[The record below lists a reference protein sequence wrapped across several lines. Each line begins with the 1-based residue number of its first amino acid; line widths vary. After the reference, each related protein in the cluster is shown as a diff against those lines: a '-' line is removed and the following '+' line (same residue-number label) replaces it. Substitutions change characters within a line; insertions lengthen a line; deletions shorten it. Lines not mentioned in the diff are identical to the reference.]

1 MSTDPTA
8 ITNKNTDTDTDALL
22 DQAKRLHLAETLLD
36 VSRTTAA
43 LDSLDEILASLVAM
57 TAVALRGQ
65 RATLFLNDATT
76 NELYS
81 RSMTDHGPRE
91 IRMLNDKG
99 IAGKV
104 FQTGRGKVVNDAY
117 DDPDFN
123 AEVDETTGYD
133 TRQILCAPIRT
144 GRGELIGVA
153 QVLNRLD
160 GRFDD
165 DDLQLLEAMTTQ
177 AALALTNK
185 QRDERSRVQTAKEM
199 EFVDLVADITSE
211 IDLDA
216 LLLRVMTEAT
226 VMLDAERSTLFLHDT
241 RASELVARVA
251 EGNDGVVEIR
261 FPDSV
266 GIAGTV
272 FTSGETIN
280 IPHAYADLRFNPA
293 FDNQTGFFT
302 RSILCVP
309 LVNKA
314 GETIGATQALNK
326 RGGPFTAEDE
336 QRLRA
341 FTAQVAIALENA
353 KLFDDVQRVKNY
365 NDAVLES
372 MTNGVVT
379 LDIQGEIVTCNAAG
393 AEILG
398 CAEDQIVGR
407 SVHDLFDKDP
417 GIIAL
422 VEDVMATNESV
433 SLMDVDIH
441 TGDDT
446 GGDED
451 GQTVSVNV
459 TGVALRIETK
469 DEGTILLLEN
479 ISSEKRVR
487 STMARYMDPAL
498 ADRLV
503 RGGEDIL
510 GGTSA
515 VATLLFTD
523 IRGFTTLT
531 EQLGPQATVSM
542 LNDYFTLMVD
552 CIQHEGGMLDKFIG
566 DAIMAAFGLPQ
577 PEPDDADRAVRTA
590 IAMIRSLNDWNTVRV
605 SDGKPPIGMG
615 VGINTDAVV
624 AGNIGSPKR
633 MDFTMIGD
641 GVNLAARLE
650 SACKQYNAKILISDF
665 THRQLNGVYRTREV
679 DRVVVKGKTEPVAVH
694 EVLDYHTDETFP
706 NLMDVVNDF
715 RDGISSYRRGA
726 WDAAIGCFQRCLRAH
741 PADALSATYVER
753 CEQLRADPPEQWDG
767 VWVMTS
773 K

>member
-1 MSTDPTA
+1 MSTDPTSM
-8 ITNKNTDTDTDALL
+8 TRMSTGTDALL
-22 DQAKRLHLAETLLD
+22 DQAKRLHLAETLVE

-43 LDSLDEILASLVAM
+43 LDSLDEVLASLVAM
-57 TAVALRGQ
+57 TAAALRAE

-104 FQTGRGKVVNDAY
+104 FQTGRGIVVQDAY
-117 DDPDFN
+117 AHPDFN
-123 AEVDETTGYD
+123 PEVDETTGYD
-133 TRQILCAPIRT
+133 TRQIVCAPIRT

-153 QVLNRLD
+153 QVLNRID
-160 GRFDD
+160 GHFDD

-177 AALALTNK
+177 AALALTSG
-185 QRDERSRVQTAKEM
+185 QRDERSRVQAAKEM

-226 VMLDAERSTLFLHDT
+226 AMLDAERSTLFLHDS

-251 EGNDGVVEIR
+251 EGNDGVNEIR

-280 IPHAYADLRFNPA
+280 IPHAYADLRFNPS
-293 FDNQTGFFT
+293 FDAQTGFFT

-309 LVNKA
+309 LVNKD

-379 LDIQGEIVTCNAAG
+379 LDNEGQVVTCNAAG

-398 CAEDQIVGR
+398 YEEQEIVGR
-407 SVHDLFDKDP
+407 SVHDLFSKNP
-417 GIIAL
+417 GILAL
-422 VEDVMATNESV
+422 VEDVMATSESR

-441 TGDDT
+441 SGI
-446 GGDED
+446 DERAEA
-451 GQTVSVNV
+451 VSVNV
-459 TGVALRIETK
+459 TGVPLRIETS

-479 ISSEKRVR
+479 ISNEKRIR

-503 RGGEDIL
+503 RSGEDIL

-515 VATLLFTD
+515 VVSLLFSD
-523 IRGFTTLT
+523 IRGFTSLT

-542 LNDYFTLMVD
+542 LNEYFTLMVD
-552 CIQHEGGMLDKFIG
+552 CIQSEGGMLDKFIG
-566 DAIMAAFGLPQ
+566 DAIMAAFGLPT
-577 PEPDDADRAVRTA
+577 PESDDPDRAVRTA
-590 IAMIRSLNDWNTVRV
+590 IAMIRSLHQWNSVR
-605 SDGKPPIGMG
+605 SADGKPPIDMG
-615 VGINTDAVV
+615 IGVNTGAVV

-650 SACKQYNAKILISDF
+650 SACKQYDARILISDF
-665 THRQLNGVYRTREV
+665 THQQLNGVYRTREI
-679 DRVVVKGKTEPVAVH
+679 DRVIVKGKTEPVAIH
-694 EVLDYHTDETFP
+694 EVLDYHTNETFP

-715 RDGISSYRRGA
+715 RDGIASYRRGA
-726 WDAAIGCFQRCLRAH
+726 WDAAIGSFQRCLQAH
-741 PADALSATYVER
+741 PGDSLSAIYIDR
-753 CEQLRADPPEQWDG
+753 CEQLRTHPPETWDG
-767 VWVMTS
+767 IWVMTS

>member
-1 MSTDPTA
+1 MTGDPTA
-8 ITNKNTDTDTDALL
+8 ISTASTNADTLL
-22 DQAKRLHLAETLLD
+22 DQAKRLHLAETLVD
-36 VSRTTAA
+36 VSRTVAA
-43 LDSLDEILASLVAM
+43 LDSLDEILASLVTL
-57 TAVALRGQ
+57 TATALRAE
-65 RATLFLNDATT
+65 RATLFLNDPAT

-81 RSMTDHGPRE
+81 RSMTDQGPRE

-104 FQTGRGKVVNDAY
+104 FQTGMGLVVNDAY
-117 DDPDFN
+117 AHPDFN
-123 AEVDETTGYD
+123 PEVDETTGYG
-133 TRQILCAPIRT
+133 TRQVLCAPIRT
-144 GRGELIGVA
+144 ARGELIGVA

-160 GRFDD
+160 GGFDD
-165 DDLQLLEAMTTQ
+165 DGLQLLEAMTTQ
-177 AALALTNK
+177 AALALTSS
-185 QRDERSRVQTAKEM
+185 QRDERSLAQATKEM
-199 EFVDLVADITSE
+199 EFVDLVADITAE

-216 LLLRVMTEAT
+216 LLLRVMAEAT
-226 VMLDAERSTLFLHDT
+226 AMLDAERSTLFLHDS

-251 EGNDGVVEIR
+251 EGNDGVDEIR

-280 IPHAYADLRFNPA
+280 IAHAYADLRFNPS
-293 FDNQTGFFT
+293 FDVQTGFFT

-314 GETIGATQALNK
+314 GQTIGATQALNK

-372 MTNGVVT
+372 MTNGVIT
-379 LDIQGEIVTCNAAG
+379 LDNEGEIVTCNAAG

-398 CAEDQIVGR
+398 YAEDHVIGR
-407 SVHDLFDKDP
+407 SAHDLFDKNP
-417 GIIAL
+417 GILAL
-422 VEDVMATNESV
+422 VEDVMATNESGA
-433 SLMDVDIH
+433 LMDVDLR
-441 TGDDT
+441 TGAGTDQV
-446 GGDED
+446 GD
-451 GQTVSVNV
+451 TVSVNV
-459 TGVALRIETK
+459 TGVPLRIETN

-503 RGGEDIL
+503 RGDEDIL

-515 VATLLFTD
+515 VVTLLFSD

-542 LNDYFTLMVD
+542 LNEYFTLMVD

-577 PEPDDADRAVRTA
+577 PAADDEDRAVRTA
-590 IAMIRSLNDWNTVRV
+590 IAMIRSLNDWNSARV
-605 SDGKPPIGMG
+605 ADGKPPIGMG
-615 VGINTDAVV
+615 IGLNTDSVV

-650 SACKQYNAKILISDF
+650 SACKQYDAQILISDL
-665 THRQLNGVYRTREV
+665 THRQLKGVYRTREV
-679 DRVVVKGKTEPVAVH
+679 DRVIVKGKTEPVAIH
-694 EVLDYHTDETFP
+694 EVLDYHTDATFP

-715 RDGISSYRRGA
+715 RDGIDSYRRGD
-726 WDAAIGCFQRCLRAH
+726 WDAAIGSFQRCLRAH
-741 PADALSATYVER
+741 PADALSATYVDR
-753 CEQLRADPPEQWDG
+753 CEQLRASPPENWDG
-767 VWVMTS
+767 IWVMTS

>member
-1 MSTDPTA
+1 MTVEPTTIRATSTDA
-8 ITNKNTDTDTDALL
+8 DALL
-22 DQAKRLHLAETLLD
+22 DQAKRLHLAETLVD
-36 VSRTTAA
+36 VSRTVAA
-43 LDSLDEILASLVAM
+43 LDTLDEVLASLVAM
-57 TAVALRGQ
+57 TAAALRGE
-65 RATLFLNDATT
+65 RATLFLNDENT

-81 RSMTDHGPRE
+81 RSMTDQGPRE
-91 IRMLNDKG
+91 IRMLNDRG

-104 FQTGRGKVVNDAY
+104 FQTGQGMVVNDAY
-117 DDPDFN
+117 IHPDFN
-123 AEVDETTGYD
+123 PEVDETTGFG
-133 TRQILCAPIRT
+133 TRQIVCAPIRS
-144 GRGELIGVA
+144 GRGDLIGVA
-153 QVLNRLD
+153 QVLNRRD
-160 GRFDD
+160 GEFDD
-165 DDLQLLEAMTTQ
+165 NDLQLLEAMTTQ
-177 AALALTNK
+177 AALALTSG
-185 QRDERSRVQTAKEM
+185 QREERSRAQAVKEM
-199 EFVDLVADITSE
+199 EFVDLVADITAE

-216 LLLRVMTEAT
+216 LLLRVMAEAT
-226 VMLDAERSTLFLHDT
+226 AMLDAERSTLFLHDT

-280 IPHAYADLRFNPA
+280 IPHAYADLRFNPS
-293 FDNQTGFFT
+293 FDTQTGFFT

-314 GETIGATQALNK
+314 GFTIGATQALNK
-326 RGGPFTAEDE
+326 RGGPFSAEDE

-372 MTNGVVT
+372 MTNGVIT
-379 LDIQGEIVTCNAAG
+379 LDHEGSIVTCNAAG
-393 AEILG
+393 ASILG
-398 CAEDQIVGR
+398 SQEEWIVGR
-407 SVHDLFDKDP
+407 SVHELFERNP
-417 GIIAL
+417 RILAL
-422 VEDVMATNESV
+422 VEDVMATDESG
-433 SLMDVDIH
+433 SLMDVDLQLGV
-441 TGDDT
+441 GD
-446 GGDED
+446 GGD
-451 GQTVSVNV
+451 TVSVNV
-459 TGVALRIETK
+459 TGVPLRLEA
-469 DEGTILLLEN
+469 DDDGTILLLEN
-479 ISSEKRVR
+479 ISNEKRVR

-503 RGGEDIL
+503 RGDEDIL

-542 LNDYFTLMVD
+542 LNEYFTLMVD

-590 IAMIRSLNDWNTVRV
+590 IAMIRSLNGWNVNRAA
-605 SDGKPPIGMG
+605 DGKPPIGMG
-615 VGINTDAVV
+615 VGINTDTVV
-624 AGNIGSPKR
+624 VGNIGSPKR

-650 SACKQYNAKILISDF
+650 SACKEYSARILISDF
-665 THRQLNGVYRTREV
+665 THQELKGVYRTREV
-679 DRVVVKGKTEPVAVH
+679 DRVVVKGKTEPVGVH

-706 NLMDVVNDF
+706 HLMDVVNDF
-715 RDGISSYRRGA
+715 RDGISSYRSGA
-726 WDAAIGCFQRCLRAH
+726 WDAAIGSFQRCLRAH
-741 PADALSATYVER
+741 PGDALSALYVAR
-753 CEQLRADPPEQWDG
+753 CEQLRSDAPKSWDG
-767 VWVMTS
+767 IWVMTS

>member
-1 MSTDPTA
+1 MSSDPTS
-8 ITNKNTDTDTDALL
+8 ITKISTGADALL
-22 DQAKRLHLAETLLD
+22 DQAKRLHLAETLVE

-43 LDSLDEILASLVAM
+43 LDSLDDILASLVAM
-57 TAVALRGQ
+57 TAAALRAE

-81 RSMTDHGPRE
+81 RSMTEHGPRE

-99 IAGKV
+99 IAGRV
-104 FQTGRGKVVNDAY
+104 FQAGQGVVVRDAY
-117 DDPDFN
+117 SHPDFN
-123 AEVDETTGYD
+123 SEVDETTGYD
-133 TRQILCAPIRT
+133 TRQIVCAPIRT

-153 QVLNRLD
+153 QVLNRVD
-160 GRFDD
+160 GDFDD

-177 AALALTNK
+177 AALALTSG

-226 VMLDAERSTLFLHDT
+226 AMLDAERSTLFLHDS

-251 EGNDGVVEIR
+251 EGNDGVNEIR

-272 FTSGETIN
+272 FTSGATIN
-280 IPHAYADLRFNPA
+280 IPHAYADLRFNPS
-293 FDNQTGFFT
+293 FDAQTGFFT

-309 LVNKA
+309 LVNKE
-314 GETIGATQALNK
+314 GDTIGATQALNK

-379 LDIQGEIVTCNAAG
+379 LDNEGQVVTCNAAG
-393 AEILG
+393 AAILG
-398 CAEDQIVGR
+398 NTEDRIVGR
-407 SVHDLFDKDP
+407 SVHDLFAENP
-417 GIIAL
+417 GILEL
-422 VEDVMATNESV
+422 VDGVMTTNESG

-441 TGDDT
+441 LQ
-446 GGDED
+446 GGGGAE
-451 GQTVSVNV
+451 TVSVNV
-459 TGVALRIETK
+459 TGVPLRIETR

-503 RGGEDIL
+503 RSGEDIL

-515 VATLLFTD
+515 VVSLLFSD
-523 IRGFTTLT
+523 IRGFTSLT

-542 LNDYFTLMVD
+542 LNEYFTLMVD
-552 CIQHEGGMLDKFIG
+552 CIQSEGGMLDKFIG
-566 DAIMAAFGLPQ
+566 DAIMAAFGLPT
-577 PEPDDADRAVRTA
+577 PESDDPDRAVRTA
-590 IAMIRSLNDWNTVRV
+590 IAMIRSLQEWNSVRAA
-605 SDGKPPIGMG
+605 DGKPAIDMGIG
-615 VGINTDAVV
+615 VNTGAVV

-650 SACKQYNAKILISDF
+650 SACKQYDARILISDF
-665 THRQLNGVYRTREV
+665 THQQLKGVYRTREV
-679 DRVVVKGKTEPVAVH
+679 DRVVVKGKTEPVAIH
-694 EVLDYHTDETFP
+694 EVLDYHTNETFP

-715 RDGISSYRRGA
+715 RDGVDNYRRGA
-726 WDAAIGCFQRCLRAH
+726 WDAAIGSFQRCLHAH
-741 PADALSATYVER
+741 PGDSLSAIYIDR
-753 CEQLRADPPEQWDG
+753 CEQLRTHPPETWDG
-767 VWVMTS
+767 IWVMTS

>member
-1 MSTDPTA
+1 MTTDSTAMTKA
-8 ITNKNTDTDTDALL
+8 GADALL
-22 DQAKRLHLAETLLD
+22 DHAKRLHLAETLVE
-36 VSRTTAA
+36 VSRTVAA
-43 LDSLDEILASLVAM
+43 LDTLDEILASLVAM
-57 TAVALRGQ
+57 TAGALRAE
-65 RATLFLNDATT
+65 RATLFLNDAATS
-76 NELYS
+76 ELYS
-81 RSMTDHGPRE
+81 RSMTEHGPRE

-104 FQTGRGKVVNDAY
+104 FQTGRGLVVNDAY
-117 DDPDFN
+117 AHPDFN
-123 AEVDETTGYD
+123 PEVDETTGYV

-160 GRFDD
+160 HGFDEA
-165 DDLQLLEAMTTQ
+165 DLQLLEAMTSQ
-177 AALALTNK
+177 AALALTSS
-185 QRDERSRVQTAKEM
+185 QRDERQRVQSAKEM

-211 IDLDA
+211 IDLDS
-216 LLLRVMTEAT
+216 LLLRVMAEARA
-226 VMLDAERSTLFLHDT
+226 MLDAERSTLFLHDGRT
-241 RASELVARVA
+241 SELVARVA
-251 EGNDGVVEIR
+251 EGSDGIDEIR

-272 FTSGETIN
+272 FTSSETIN

-293 FDNQTGFFT
+293 FDAQTGFFT

-314 GETIGATQALNK
+314 GHTIGVTQALNK

-372 MTNGVVT
+372 MTNGVIT
-379 LDIQGEIVTCNAAG
+379 LDDEGQVVTCNAAG
-393 AEILG
+393 AEILRDT
-398 CAEDQIVGR
+398 EEQIVGR
-407 SVHDLFDKDP
+407 SVHDLFAKSP
-417 GIIAL
+417 GILAL
-422 VEDVMATNESV
+422 VQEVMATGRSGA
-433 SLMDVDIH
+433 LMDIDLHVR
-441 TGDDT
+441 TDD
-446 GGDED
+446 GAEA
-451 GQTVSVNV
+451 VSVNV
-459 TGVALRIETK
+459 TGVPLRIDTN

-487 STMARYMDPAL
+487 STMARYMDPSL

-515 VATLLFTD
+515 VVTLLFTD

-531 EQLGPQATVSM
+531 EQLGPQATVTM
-542 LNDYFTLMVD
+542 LNEYFTLMVD

-590 IAMIRSLNDWNTVRV
+590 IAMISSLNEWNAMRV
-605 SDGKPPIGMG
+605 ADGRPAIDMG
-615 VGINTDAVV
+615 VGLNTDAVV
-624 AGNIGSPKR
+624 VGNIGSPKR

-650 SACKQYNAKILISDF
+650 SACKEYHARILISDL
-665 THRQLNGVYRTREV
+665 THRQLKGVYRTREV

-694 EVLDYHTDETFP
+694 EVLDHHTDETFP

-715 RDGISSYRRGA
+715 RDGVSSYRRGA
-726 WDAAIGCFQRCLRAH
+726 WDTAIGSFQRCLQAH
-741 PADALSATYVER
+741 PGDVLSATYIDR
-753 CEQLRADPPEQWDG
+753 CEQLRAHPPEHWDG
-767 VWVMTS
+767 IRVMTS

>member
-1 MSTDPTA
+1 MSADPAAMTKA
-8 ITNKNTDTDTDALL
+8 DADAVL
-22 DQAKRLHLAETLLD
+22 DQAKRLHLAETLVE
-36 VSRTTAA
+36 VSRTVAA
-43 LDSLDEILASLVAM
+43 LDTLDEILASLVAM
-57 TAVALRGQ
+57 TAGALRAE
-65 RATLFLNDATT
+65 RATLFLNDSATG
-76 NELYS
+76 ELYS
-81 RSMTDHGPRE
+81 RSMTELGPRE
-91 IRMLNDKG
+91 IRMRNDRG

-104 FQTGRGKVVNDAY
+104 FQTAQGMVVNDAY
-117 DDPDFN
+117 AHPDFN
-123 AEVDETTGYD
+123 PEIDETTGYV
-133 TRQILCAPIRT
+133 TRQILCAPIRSA
-144 GRGELIGVA
+144 RGELIGVA
-153 QVLNRLD
+153 QVLNRPD
-160 GRFDD
+160 GGFDAG
-165 DDLQLLEAMTTQ
+165 DLQLLEAMTSQ
-177 AALALTNK
+177 AALALTSS
-185 QRDERSRVQTAKEM
+185 QRDERRRVQAAKEM

-216 LLLRVMTEAT
+216 LLLRVMAEAT
-226 VMLDAERSTLFLHDT
+226 AMLDAERSTLFLHDS
-241 RASELVARVA
+241 RSAELMARVA

-280 IPHAYADLRFNPA
+280 IPHAYADLRFNPS
-293 FDNQTGFFT
+293 FDAQTGFFT

-314 GETIGATQALNK
+314 GETIGVTQALNK

-372 MTNGVVT
+372 MTNGVIT
-379 LDIQGEIVTCNAAG
+379 LDTEGEVVTCNAAG
-393 AEILG
+393 AAILG
-398 CAEDQIVGR
+398 RTEEQIVGR
-407 SVHDLFDKDP
+407 SVHDLFAKSP
-417 GIIAL
+417 GILTL
-422 VEDVMATNESV
+422 VEDVMATGESG
-433 SLMDVDIH
+433 SLMDVDLEV
-441 TGDDT
+441 DSA
-446 GGDED
+446 D
-451 GQTVSVNV
+451 GPDAVSVNV
-459 TGVALRIETK
+459 TGVPLRIETN

-479 ISSEKRVR
+479 ISSEKRIR
-487 STMARYMDPAL
+487 STMARYMDPSL

-503 RGGEDIL
+503 RAGEDIL

-515 VATLLFTD
+515 VVTLLFTD
-523 IRGFTTLT
+523 IRGFTTLA

-542 LNDYFTLMVD
+542 LNEYFTLMVD

-590 IAMIRSLNDWNTVRV
+590 IAMIRSLEEWNGMRV
-605 SDGKPPIGMG
+605 ADGRPRIDMGIGLNTGG
-615 VGINTDAVV
+615 VVV
-624 AGNIGSPKR
+624 GNIGSPKR

-650 SACKQYNAKILISDF
+650 GACKEYHTRILISDF
-665 THRQLNGVYRTREV
+665 THQQLKGVYRTREV

-706 NLMDVVNDF
+706 HLMDVVNDF
-715 RDGISSYRRGA
+715 RDGVGSYRRGA
-726 WDAAIGCFQRCLRAH
+726 WDAAIDSFRRCLQAH
-741 PADALSATYVER
+741 PSDKLSATYIDR
-753 CEQLRADPPEQWDG
+753 CEQLRADPPDAWDG
-767 VWVMTS
+767 IWVMTS

>member
-1 MSTDPTA
+1 MTTDSTPLTRSGA
-8 ITNKNTDTDTDALL
+8 DAVL
-22 DQAKRLHLAETLLD
+22 DQAKRLHLAETLVE
-36 VSRTTAA
+36 VSRTVAA
-43 LDSLDEILASLVAM
+43 LDTLDEILASLVAM
-57 TAVALRGQ
+57 TAGALRAE

-81 RSMTDHGPRE
+81 RSMTEHGPRE
-91 IRMLNDKG
+91 IRMLNDRG
-99 IAGKV
+99 IAGSV
-104 FQTGRGKVVNDAY
+104 FQTGRGVVVNDAY
-117 DDPDFN
+117 AHPDFN
-123 AEVDETTGYD
+123 PEIDETTGYV

-153 QVLNRLD
+153 QVLNHLD
-160 GRFDD
+160 LGFDEA
-165 DDLQLLEAMTTQ
+165 DLQLLEAMTSQ
-177 AALALTNK
+177 AALALTSS
-185 QRDERSRVQTAKEM
+185 QRDERQRVQSAKEM

-211 IDLDA
+211 IDLDS
-216 LLLRVMTEAT
+216 LLLRVMAEAT
-226 VMLDAERSTLFLHDT
+226 AMLDAERSTLFLHDSRT
-241 RASELVARVA
+241 SELVARVA
-251 EGNDGVVEIR
+251 EGSAGVDEIR

-272 FTSGETIN
+272 FTTGDTIN

-293 FDNQTGFFT
+293 FDAQTGFFT

-314 GETIGATQALNK
+314 GDTIGVTQALNK

-372 MTNGVVT
+372 MTNGVIT
-379 LDIQGEIVTCNAAG
+379 LDDEGQVVTCNAAG
-393 AEILG
+393 AEILRDT
-398 CAEDQIVGR
+398 EERIVGR
-407 SVHDLFDKDP
+407 SVHDLFAKSP
-417 GIIAL
+417 GILAL
-422 VEDVMATNESV
+422 VQEVMATGQSG
-433 SLMDVDIH
+433 SLMDIDLSVR
-441 TGDDT
+441 TGDDA
-446 GGDED
+446 EA
-451 GQTVSVNV
+451 VSVNATV
-459 TGVALRIETK
+459 VPLHIDTN

-487 STMARYMDPAL
+487 STMARYMDPSL

-515 VATLLFTD
+515 VVTLLFTD

-542 LNDYFTLMVD
+542 LNEYFTLMVD

-590 IAMIRSLNDWNTVRV
+590 IAMIRSLNEWNTVRV
-605 SDGKPPIGMG
+605 ADGRPPIDMG
-615 VGINTDAVV
+615 VGLNTDAVV
-624 AGNIGSPKR
+624 VGNIGSPKR

-650 SACKQYNAKILISDF
+650 SACKEYHARILISDL
-665 THRQLNGVYRTREV
+665 THRQLKGVYRTREV

-706 NLMDVVNDF
+706 HLMDVVNDF
-715 RDGISSYRRGA
+715 RDGISNYRRGA
-726 WDAAIGCFQRCLRAH
+726 WDAAIGSFQRCLQAH
-741 PADALSATYVER
+741 PRDVLSATYVER
-753 CEQLRADPPEQWDG
+753 CEQLRAHPPEHWDG
-767 VWVMTS
+767 IWVMTS

>member
-8 ITNKNTDTDTDALL
+8 IPNMSTGTDALL

-65 RATLFLNDATT
+65 RATLFLDDPTT

-104 FQTGRGKVVNDAY
+104 FQTGRGMVVNDAY

-123 AEVDETTGYD
+123 PDVDETTGYD

-407 SVHDLFDKDP
+407 SVHELFDKDP

-422 VEDVMATNESV
+422 VEGAMATNEPV

-441 TGDDT
+441 TGDD
-446 GGDED
+446 EN

-459 TGVALRIETK
+459 TGVPLRIETK

-479 ISSEKRVR
+479 ISNEKRVR

-542 LNDYFTLMVD
+542 LNEYFTLMVD

-590 IAMIRSLNDWNTVRV
+590 IAMIRSLNGWNTVRV

-650 SACKQYNAKILISDF
+650 SACKQYNAQILISDF

-753 CEQLRADPPEQWDG
+753 CEQLRADPPENWDG

>member
-1 MSTDPTA
+1 MSTDPTS
-8 ITNKNTDTDTDALL
+8 ITRMSTGTDALL
-22 DQAKRLHLAETLLD
+22 DQAKRLHLAETLVE
-36 VSRTTAA
+36 VSRATAA
-43 LDSLDEILASLVAM
+43 LDSLDEVLASLVAM
-57 TAVALRGQ
+57 TAAALRAE

-81 RSMTDHGPRE
+81 RSMTEHGPRE

-104 FQTGRGKVVNDAY
+104 FQAGQGIVVRDAY
-117 DDPDFN
+117 AHPDFN

-133 TRQILCAPIRT
+133 TRQIVCAPIRT

-153 QVLNRLD
+153 QVLNRVD
-160 GRFDD
+160 GHFDD

-177 AALALTNK
+177 AALALTSG
-185 QRDERSRVQTAKEM
+185 QRDERSRVQAAKEM

-226 VMLDAERSTLFLHDT
+226 TMLDAERSTLFLHDT

-251 EGNDGVVEIR
+251 EGNHGVNEIR

-280 IPHAYADLRFNPA
+280 IPHAYADLRFNPS
-293 FDNQTGFFT
+293 FDAQTGFFT

-309 LVNKA
+309 LVNKE

-379 LDIQGEIVTCNAAG
+379 LDNEGQVVTCNAAG
-393 AEILG
+393 AAILG
-398 CAEDQIVGR
+398 HEEDQIVGR
-407 SVHDLFDKDP
+407 SVHDLFAENP
-417 GIIAL
+417 GILEL
-422 VEDVMATNESV
+422 VEGVMTTNESG

-441 TGDDT
+441 LRGD
-446 GGDED
+446 GGAE
-451 GQTVSVNV
+451 TVSVNV
-459 TGVALRIETK
+459 TGVPLRIDTR

-503 RGGEDIL
+503 RSGEDIL

-515 VATLLFTD
+515 VVSLLFSD
-523 IRGFTTLT
+523 IRGFTSLT

-542 LNDYFTLMVD
+542 LNEYFTLMVD
-552 CIQHEGGMLDKFIG
+552 CIQSEGGMLDKFIG
-566 DAIMAAFGLPQ
+566 DAIMAAFGLPT
-577 PEPDDADRAVRTA
+577 PESDDPDRAVRTA
-590 IAMIRSLNDWNTVRV
+590 IAMIRSLHEWNSVR
-605 SDGKPPIGMG
+605 SADGKPAIDMGIG
-615 VGINTDAVV
+615 VNTGAVV

-650 SACKQYNAKILISDF
+650 SACKQYDARILISDF
-665 THRQLNGVYRTREV
+665 THQQLNGVYRTREV
-679 DRVVVKGKTEPVAVH
+679 DRVVVKGKTEPVAIH
-694 EVLDYHTDETFP
+694 EVLDYHTNETFP

-715 RDGISSYRRGA
+715 RDGINSYRRGA
-726 WDAAIGCFQRCLRAH
+726 WDTAIGSFQRCLHAH
-741 PADALSATYVER
+741 PGDTLSAIYIDR
-753 CEQLRADPPEQWDG
+753 CEALRTNPPETWDG
-767 VWVMTS
+767 IWVMTS

>member
-1 MSTDPTA
+1 VSTESNVIRGASSDV
-8 ITNKNTDTDTDALL
+8 DALL
-22 DQAKRLHLAETLLD
+22 DQAKRLHLAETLVD
-36 VSRTTAA
+36 VSRTVAA
-43 LDSLDEILASLVAM
+43 LDTLDEVLASLVAM
-57 TAVALRGQ
+57 TATALRAE
-65 RATLFLNDATT
+65 RATLFLNDAET

-81 RSMTDHGPRE
+81 RSMSEQGPRE
-91 IRMLNDKG
+91 IRMLNDRG

-104 FQTGRGKVVNDAY
+104 FQTGQGMVVNDAY
-117 DDPDFN
+117 AHPDFN
-123 AEVDETTGYD
+123 PEVDETTGYG
-133 TRQILCAPIRT
+133 TRQIVCAPIRT

-153 QVLNRLD
+153 QVLNRVD
-160 GRFDD
+160 GEFGG
-165 DDLQLLEAMTTQ
+165 DDLDLLEAMTTQ
-177 AALALTNK
+177 AALALTSG
-185 QRDERSRVQTAKEM
+185 QRDERSRAQAAREM

-211 IDLDA
+211 IDLDS

-226 VMLDAERSTLFLHDT
+226 AMLDAERSTLFLHDPRT
-241 RASELVARVA
+241 SELVARVA
-251 EGNDGVVEIR
+251 EGNDSLDEIR

-272 FTSGETIN
+272 FTTSETIN

-293 FDNQTGFFT
+293 FDAQTGFFT

-314 GETIGATQALNK
+314 GDTIGATQALNK

-379 LDIQGEIVTCNAAG
+379 LDNLGDVVTCNTAG
-393 AEILG
+393 AQILG
-398 CAEDQIVGR
+398 RVEDQIVGR
-407 SVHDLFDKDP
+407 SARDLFESNP
-417 GIIAL
+417 GIVAL
-422 VEDVMATNESV
+422 IDDVMASNELV
-433 SLMDVDIH
+433 SLMDVDLR
-441 TGDDT
+441 TGADAS
-446 GGDED
+446 GE
-451 GQTVSVNV
+451 TVSVNV
-459 TGVALRIETK
+459 TGVPLRIETK

-503 RGGEDIL
+503 RADEDIL
-510 GGTSA
+510 GGASA
-515 VATLLFTD
+515 VVTLLFTD
-523 IRGFTTLT
+523 IRGFTTLA
-531 EQLGPQATVSM
+531 EQLGPQGTVSM
-542 LNDYFTLMVD
+542 LNEYFTLMVD

-577 PEPDDADRAVRTA
+577 ASPDDADRAVRTA
-590 IAMIRSLNDWNTVRV
+590 IAMIRSLNEWNTTRV
-605 SDGKPPIGMG
+605 ADGRPPIGMG
-615 VGINTDAVV
+615 IGLNTDSVV

-650 SACKQYNAKILISDF
+650 SACKQYHAQILISDL
-665 THRQLNGVYRTREV
+665 THRQLKGVYRTREV

-694 EVLDYHTDETFP
+694 EVLDYHTDDTFP

-715 RDGISSYRRGA
+715 RDGIASYRRGA
-726 WDAAIGCFQRCLRAH
+726 WDTAIGSFQRCLQAH
-741 PADALSATYVER
+741 PSDALSAIYVDR
-753 CEQLRADPPEQWDG
+753 CEQLRADPPPDWDG
-767 VWVMTS
+767 IWVMTS

>member
-1 MSTDPTA
+1 VNEHPTRLSQA
-8 ITNKNTDTDTDALL
+8 SANADALL
-22 DQAKRLHLAETLLD
+22 DQAKRLHLAETLVD
-36 VSRTTAA
+36 VSRAVAA
-43 LDSLDEILASLVAM
+43 LDTLDEILASLVTM
-57 TAVALRGQ
+57 TAAVLRAE
-65 RATLFLNDATT
+65 RATLFLNDSTT

-81 RSMTDHGPRE
+81 RSMTDQGPRE

-104 FQTGRGKVVNDAY
+104 FQTGQGLVVNDAY
-117 DDPDFN
+117 AHPDFN
-123 AEVDETTGYD
+123 PEVDETTGYG

-153 QVLNRLD
+153 QVLNRID
-160 GRFDD
+160 GQFAH

-177 AALALTNK
+177 AALALTSS
-185 QRDERSRVQTAKEM
+185 QRDERSRAQTAKEM

-216 LLLRVMTEAT
+216 LLLRVMAEAT
-226 VMLDAERSTLFLHDT
+226 AMLDAERSTLFLHDSS
-241 RASELVARVA
+241 ASELVARVA
-251 EGNDGVVEIR
+251 EGDGVDEIR
-261 FPDSV
+261 FPDTV

-293 FDNQTGFFT
+293 FDSQTGFFT

-314 GETIGATQALNK
+314 GTTVGATQALNK

-365 NDAVLES
+365 NNAVLES

-379 LDIQGEIVTCNAAG
+379 LDNDGQIVTCNAAG

-398 CAEDQIVGR
+398 HAEDRIIGR
-407 SVHDLFDKDP
+407 SIRDLFEKNP
-417 GIIAL
+417 GILAL
-422 VEDVMATNESV
+422 VEDVMTSNESA
-433 SLMDVDIH
+433 SLMDVDLH
-441 TGDDT
+441 TGSDDAAA
-446 GGDED
+446 
-451 GQTVSVNV
+451 TVSVNV
-459 TGVALRIETK
+459 TGVPLRIETN

-479 ISSEKRVR
+479 ISNEKRIR

-515 VATLLFTD
+515 VVTLLFSD

-542 LNDYFTLMVD
+542 LNEYFTLMVD

-566 DAIMAAFGLPQ
+566 DAIMAAFGLP
-577 PEPDDADRAVRTA
+577 EPADDDADRAVRTA
-590 IAMIRSLNDWNTVRV
+590 IAMIRSLNEWNSIRLA
-605 SDGKPPIGMG
+605 DGKPPVGMG
-615 VGINTDAVV
+615 IGLNTDAVV

-650 SACKQYNAKILISDF
+650 SACKQYDARILISDL
-665 THRQLNGVYRTREV
+665 THRELKGVYRTREV
-679 DRVVVKGKTEPVAVH
+679 DRVIVKGKTEPVAIH

-715 RDGISSYRRGA
+715 RDGVGNYRRGA
-726 WDAAIGCFQRCLRAH
+726 WDAAIASFQRCLRAH
-741 PADALSATYVER
+741 PADALSTTYVQR
-753 CEQLRADPPEQWDG
+753 CEQLRAEPPEHWDG
-767 VWVMTS
+767 IWVMTS

>member
-1 MSTDPTA
+1 MTTDPTP
-8 ITNKNTDTDTDALL
+8 ITNASTDTDALL
-22 DQAKRLHLAETLLD
+22 DQAKRLHLAETLVD
-36 VSRTTAA
+36 VSRTVAA
-43 LDSLDEILASLVAM
+43 LATLDEILASLVTM
-57 TAVALRGQ
+57 TAAALRAE
-65 RATLFLNDATT
+65 RATLFLNDTAT

-81 RSMTDHGPRE
+81 RSMTEHGPRE
-91 IRMLNDKG
+91 IRMLNDRG

-104 FQTGRGKVVNDAY
+104 FQSQRGMVVNDAY
-117 DDPDFN
+117 AHPDFN
-123 AEVDETTGYD
+123 PEVDETTGYD

-144 GRGELIGVA
+144 GRGDLIGVA

-177 AALALTNK
+177 AALALTSG
-185 QRDERSRVQTAKEM
+185 QRDERSRLQAAKEM

-211 IDLDA
+211 IDLDS
-216 LLLRVMTEAT
+216 LLLRVMAEAT
-226 VMLDAERSTLFLHDT
+226 AMLDAERSTLFLHDS
-241 RASELVARVA
+241 RESELVARVA
-251 EGNDGVVEIR
+251 EGNGIDEIR

-280 IPHAYADLRFNPA
+280 IPHAYADLRFNPS
-293 FDNQTGFFT
+293 FDTQTGFFT

-314 GETIGATQALNK
+314 GDTIGATQALNK

-372 MTNGVVT
+372 MTNGVIT
-379 LDIQGEIVTCNAAG
+379 LDNEGQIVTCNAAG

-398 CAEDQIVGR
+398 YTEDHVIGR
-407 SVHDLFDKDP
+407 SVHDLFDKNP
-417 GIIAL
+417 GILAL
-422 VEDVMATNESV
+422 VEDVMTTNESG
-433 SLMDVDIH
+433 SLMDVDLH
-441 TGDDT
+441 TGVGET
-446 GGDED
+446 GE
-451 GQTVSVNV
+451 TVSVNV
-459 TGVALRIETK
+459 TGVPLRIETN

-479 ISSEKRVR
+479 ISNEKRIR
-487 STMARYMDPAL
+487 STMARYMDPEL

-515 VATLLFTD
+515 VVTLLFSD

-542 LNDYFTLMVD
+542 LNEYFTLMVD

-577 PEPDDADRAVRTA
+577 PADDDPDRAVRTA
-590 IAMIRSLNDWNTVRV
+590 IAMIRSLNQWNSIRFAE
-605 SDGKPPIGMG
+605 GKPPIGMG
-615 VGINTDAVV
+615 VGLNTDAVV

-650 SACKQYNAKILISDF
+650 SACKQYDAQILISDM
-665 THRQLNGVYRTREV
+665 THRQLKGVYRTREV
-679 DRVVVKGKTEPVAVH
+679 DRVIVKGKTEPVAIH
-694 EVLDYHTDETFP
+694 EVLDFHTDDTFP

-715 RDGISSYRRGA
+715 RDGITSYRRGA
-726 WDAAIGCFQRCLRAH
+726 WDAAIGSFQRCLRAH
-741 PADALSATYVER
+741 PADTLSATYVDR
-753 CEQLRADPPEQWDG
+753 CEQLRANPPESWDG
-767 VWVMTS
+767 IWVMTS

>member
-8 ITNKNTDTDTDALL
+8 IPNMSTGTDALL

-57 TAVALRGQ
+57 TAVALRAE

-76 NELYS
+76 NELHS

-91 IRMLNDKG
+91 IRMLNDRG

-104 FQTGRGKVVNDAY
+104 FQTGRGLVVNEAY

-185 QRDERSRVQTAKEM
+185 QREERSRAQTAKEM

-211 IDLDA
+211 IDLDV

-293 FDNQTGFFT
+293 FDTQTGFFT

-379 LDIQGEIVTCNAAG
+379 LDNEGEIVTCNAAG

-398 CAEDQIVGR
+398 YTEDQIVGR
-407 SVHDLFDKDP
+407 SVHDLFDRDP
-417 GIIAL
+417 GIVAL
-422 VEDVMATNESV
+422 VEGVMATNESV

-441 TGDDT
+441 TST
-446 GGDED
+446 DED
-451 GQTVSVNV
+451 GESVSVNV
-459 TGVALRIETK
+459 TGVPLRIETK

-531 EQLGPQATVSM
+531 EQLGPQATVSL

-590 IAMIRSLNDWNTVRV
+590 IAMIRSLNGWNTVRM

-633 MDFTMIGD
+633 MDFTTIGD

-650 SACKQYNAKILISDF
+650 SACKQYNAQILISDF

-679 DRVVVKGKTEPVAVH
+679 DRVIVKGKTEPVAVH
-694 EVLDYHTDETFP
+694 EVLDYHTDDTFP

-715 RDGISSYRRGA
+715 RDGLSSYRRGA

-753 CEQLRADPPEQWDG
+753 CEKLRTDPPENWDG

>member
-1 MSTDPTA
+1 M
-8 ITNKNTDTDTDALL
+8 
-22 DQAKRLHLAETLLD
+22 
-36 VSRTTAA
+36 TAA
-43 LDSLDEILASLVAM
+43 
-57 TAVALRGQ
+57 ALRAE

-104 FQTGRGKVVNDAY
+104 FQAGRGIVVQDAY
-117 DDPDFN
+117 AHPDFN
-123 AEVDETTGYD
+123 PEVDETTGYD
-133 TRQILCAPIRT
+133 TRQIVCAPIRT

-153 QVLNRLD
+153 QVLNRID
-160 GRFDD
+160 GHFDD

-177 AALALTNK
+177 AALALTSG
-185 QRDERSRVQTAKEM
+185 QRDERSRVQAAKEM

-226 VMLDAERSTLFLHDT
+226 AMLDAERSTLFLHDS

-251 EGNDGVVEIR
+251 EGNDGVNEIR

-280 IPHAYADLRFNPA
+280 IPHAYADLRFNPS
-293 FDNQTGFFT
+293 FDAQTGFFT

-309 LVNKA
+309 LVNKD

-379 LDIQGEIVTCNAAG
+379 LDNEGQVVTCNAAG

-398 CAEDQIVGR
+398 YEEQEIVGR
-407 SVHDLFDKDP
+407 SVHDLFGKNP
-417 GIIAL
+417 GILAL
-422 VEDVMATNESV
+422 VEDVMATSESR

-441 TGDDT
+441 SGI
-446 GGDED
+446 DERAD
-451 GQTVSVNV
+451 AVSVNV
-459 TGVALRIETK
+459 TGVPLRIDTS

-479 ISSEKRVR
+479 ISNEKRIR

-503 RGGEDIL
+503 RSGEDIL

-515 VATLLFTD
+515 VVSLLFSD
-523 IRGFTTLT
+523 IRGFTSLT

-542 LNDYFTLMVD
+542 LNEYFTLMVD
-552 CIQHEGGMLDKFIG
+552 CIQSEGGMLDKFIG
-566 DAIMAAFGLPQ
+566 DAIMAAFGLPT
-577 PEPDDADRAVRTA
+577 PESDDPDRAVRTA
-590 IAMIRSLNDWNTVRV
+590 IAMIRSLHEWNSVRAA
-605 SDGKPPIGMG
+605 DGKPPIDMG
-615 VGINTDAVV
+615 IGVNTGAVV

-650 SACKQYNAKILISDF
+650 SACKQYDARILISDF
-665 THRQLNGVYRTREV
+665 THQQLNGVYRTREI
-679 DRVVVKGKTEPVAVH
+679 DRVIVKGKTEPVAIH
-694 EVLDYHTDETFP
+694 EVLDYHTNETFP

-715 RDGISSYRRGA
+715 RDGIASYRRGA
-726 WDAAIGCFQRCLRAH
+726 WDAAIGSFQRCLQAH
-741 PADALSATYVER
+741 PGDSLSAIYIDR
-753 CEQLRADPPEQWDG
+753 CEQLRTHPPETWDG
-767 VWVMTS
+767 IWVMTS

>member
-8 ITNKNTDTDTDALL
+8 IPNMSTGTDALL

-57 TAVALRGQ
+57 TAVALRAE

-76 NELYS
+76 NELHS

-91 IRMLNDKG
+91 IRMLNDRG

-104 FQTGRGKVVNDAY
+104 FQTGRGLVVNEAY

-185 QRDERSRVQTAKEM
+185 QREERSRAQTAKEM

-293 FDNQTGFFT
+293 FDTQTGFFT

-379 LDIQGEIVTCNAAG
+379 LDNEGEIVTCNAAG

-398 CAEDQIVGR
+398 YTEDQIVGR
-407 SVHDLFDKDP
+407 SVHDLFDRDP
-417 GIIAL
+417 GIVAL
-422 VEDVMATNESV
+422 VEGVMATNESV

-441 TGDDT
+441 TST
-446 GGDED
+446 DED
-451 GQTVSVNV
+451 GESVSVNV
-459 TGVALRIETK
+459 TGVPLRIETK

-531 EQLGPQATVSM
+531 EQLGPQATVSL

-590 IAMIRSLNDWNTVRV
+590 IAMIRSLNGWNTVRM

-633 MDFTMIGD
+633 MDFTTIGD

-650 SACKQYNAKILISDF
+650 SACKQYNAQILISDF

-679 DRVVVKGKTEPVAVH
+679 DRVIVKGKTEPVAVH
-694 EVLDYHTDETFP
+694 EVLDYHTDDTFP

-715 RDGISSYRRGA
+715 RDGLSSYRRGA

-753 CEQLRADPPEQWDG
+753 CEKLRTDPPENWDG

>member
-1 MSTDPTA
+1 MTTDSTPLTRSGA
-8 ITNKNTDTDTDALL
+8 DAVL
-22 DQAKRLHLAETLLD
+22 DQAKRLHLAETLVE
-36 VSRTTAA
+36 VSRTVAA
-43 LDSLDEILASLVAM
+43 LDTLDEILTSLVAM
-57 TAVALRGQ
+57 TAGALRAE
-65 RATLFLNDATT
+65 RATLFLNDAAT

-81 RSMTDHGPRE
+81 RSMTEHGPRE

-99 IAGKV
+99 IAGSV
-104 FQTGRGKVVNDAY
+104 FQTGRGVVVNDAY
-117 DDPDFN
+117 AHPDFN
-123 AEVDETTGYD
+123 PEIDETTGYV

-153 QVLNRLD
+153 QVLNHLD
-160 GRFDD
+160 LGFDEA
-165 DDLQLLEAMTTQ
+165 DLQLLEAMTSQ
-177 AALALTNK
+177 AALALTSS
-185 QRDERSRVQTAKEM
+185 QRDERQRVQSAKEM

-211 IDLDA
+211 IDLDS
-216 LLLRVMTEAT
+216 LLLRVMAEAT
-226 VMLDAERSTLFLHDT
+226 AMLDAERSTLFLHDSRT
-241 RASELVARVA
+241 SELVARVA
-251 EGNDGVVEIR
+251 EGSAGVDEIR

-272 FTSGETIN
+272 FTTGDTIN

-293 FDNQTGFFT
+293 FDAQTGFFT

-314 GETIGATQALNK
+314 GDTIGVTQALNK

-372 MTNGVVT
+372 MTNGVIT
-379 LDIQGEIVTCNAAG
+379 LDDEGQVVTCNAAG
-393 AEILG
+393 AEILRDT
-398 CAEDQIVGR
+398 EERIVGR
-407 SVHDLFDKDP
+407 SVHDLFAKSP
-417 GIIAL
+417 GILAL
-422 VEDVMATNESV
+422 IQEVMATAQSG
-433 SLMDVDIH
+433 SLMDIDLSVR
-441 TGDDT
+441 TGDDA
-446 GGDED
+446 EA
-451 GQTVSVNV
+451 VSVNATV
-459 TGVALRIETK
+459 VPLHIDTN

-487 STMARYMDPAL
+487 STMARYMDPSL

-515 VATLLFTD
+515 VVTLLFTD

-542 LNDYFTLMVD
+542 LNEYFTLMVD

-590 IAMIRSLNDWNTVRV
+590 IAMIRSLNEWNTIRV
-605 SDGKPPIGMG
+605 ADGRPPIDMG
-615 VGINTDAVV
+615 VGLNTDAVV
-624 AGNIGSPKR
+624 VGNIGSPKR

-650 SACKQYNAKILISDF
+650 SACKEYHARILISDL
-665 THRQLNGVYRTREV
+665 THRQLKGVYRTREV

-706 NLMDVVNDF
+706 HLMDVVNDF
-715 RDGISSYRRGA
+715 RDGISNYRRGA
-726 WDAAIGCFQRCLRAH
+726 WDAAIGSFQRCLQAH
-741 PADALSATYVER
+741 PRDVLSATYVER
-753 CEQLRADPPEQWDG
+753 CEQLRAHPPEHWDG
-767 VWVMTS
+767 IWVMTS

>member
-1 MSTDPTA
+1 MTADPTRSA
-8 ITNKNTDTDTDALL
+8 DALL
-22 DQAKRLHLAETLLD
+22 DQAKRLHLAETLVD
-36 VSRTTAA
+36 VSRTVAA
-43 LDSLDEILASLVAM
+43 LDTLDEILASLVTM
-57 TAVALRGQ
+57 TAGALRAE
-65 RATLFLNDATT
+65 RATLFLNDTAT

-104 FQTGRGKVVNDAY
+104 FQTGRGMVVNDAY
-117 DDPDFN
+117 AHPDFN
-123 AEVDETTGYD
+123 SEVDETTGYI

-160 GRFDD
+160 VGFDD
-165 DDLQLLEAMTTQ
+165 AGLQLLEAMTSQ
-177 AALALTNK
+177 AALALTSG
-185 QRDERSRVQTAKEM
+185 QRDEHRNAQAAKEM

-216 LLLRVMTEAT
+216 LLLRVMAEAT
-226 VMLDAERSTLFLHDT
+226 AMLDAERSTLFLHDS

-251 EGNDGVVEIR
+251 EGSNGVDEIR

-280 IPHAYADLRFNPA
+280 IAHAYADLRFNPS
-293 FDNQTGFFT
+293 FDTHTGFFT

-309 LVNKA
+309 LINKA
-314 GETIGATQALNK
+314 GDTIGATQALNK

-341 FTAQVAIALENA
+341 FTAQVSIALENA

-365 NDAVLES
+365 NNAVLES

-379 LDIQGEIVTCNAAG
+379 LDNEGEVVTCNAAG

-398 CAEDQIVGR
+398 YAEDQIVGR
-407 SVHDLFDKDP
+407 SVHDLFDKNP
-417 GIIAL
+417 GIRSL
-422 VEDVMATNESV
+422 VEEVMATSESR
-433 SLMDVDIH
+433 SLMDVDLHI
-441 TGDDT
+441 GA
-446 GGDED
+446 DE
-451 GQTVSVNV
+451 GAEAVSVNV
-459 TGVALRIETK
+459 TGVPLRIDTN

-503 RGGEDIL
+503 RGDENIL

-515 VATLLFTD
+515 VVTLLFSD

-542 LNDYFTLMVD
+542 LNEYFTLMVD
-552 CIQHEGGMLDKFIG
+552 CIQREGGMLDKFIG

-577 PEPDDADRAVRTA
+577 PADDDEDRAVRTA
-590 IAMIRSLNDWNTVRV
+590 IAMIRSLNEWNSIRV
-605 SDGKPPIGMG
+605 ADGKPPLDMGIGL
-615 VGINTDAVV
+615 NTDTVV
-624 AGNIGSPKR
+624 VGNIGSPKR

-650 SACKQYNAKILISDF
+650 SACKQYSARILISDL
-665 THRQLNGVYRTREV
+665 TYRQLKGVYRTREV
-679 DRVVVKGKTEPVAVH
+679 DRVIVKGKTEPVAVH
-694 EVLDYHTDETFP
+694 EVLDYYTDETFP

-726 WDAAIGCFQRCLRAH
+726 WDAAIGSFRRCLQAH
-741 PADALSATYVER
+741 PHDTLSATYVER
-753 CEQLRADPPEQWDG
+753 CEQLRANPPESWNG
-767 VWVMTS
+767 IWVMTS

>member
-1 MSTDPTA
+1 MTTDPTT
-8 ITNKNTDTDTDALL
+8 ITSASTSVDALL
-22 DQAKRLHLAETLLD
+22 DQAKRLHLAETLVE
-36 VSRTTAA
+36 VSRTVAA
-43 LDSLDEILASLVAM
+43 LDTLDEILASLVTM
-57 TAVALRGQ
+57 TATALRAE
-65 RATLFLNDATT
+65 RATLFLDDPQTR
-76 NELYS
+76 ELYS
-81 RSMTDHGPRE
+81 RSMTEHGPRE

-104 FQTGRGKVVNDAY
+104 FRTGRGMVVNDAY
-117 DDPDFN
+117 AHADFN
-123 AEVDETTGYD
+123 AEVDETTGYA

-160 GRFDD
+160 GEFDD
-165 DDLQLLEAMTTQ
+165 TDLQLLEAMTSQ
-177 AALALTNK
+177 AALALTSG
-185 QRDERSRVQTAKEM
+185 QRDERWRAQAAKEM

-216 LLLRVMTEAT
+216 LLLRVMAEAT
-226 VMLDAERSTLFLHDT
+226 AMLDAERSTLFLHDA
-241 RASELVARVA
+241 RSSELLARVA
-251 EGNDGVVEIR
+251 EGNDGVGEIR

-280 IPHAYADLRFNPA
+280 IPHAYADLRFNPS
-293 FDNQTGFFT
+293 FDAQTGFFT

-314 GETIGATQALNK
+314 GATIGATQALNK

-379 LDIQGEIVTCNAAG
+379 LDDEGHVVTCNAAG
-393 AEILG
+393 AAILRHP
-398 CAEDQIVGR
+398 EEEIVGR
-407 SVHDLFDKDP
+407 SVDDLFAENP
-417 GIIAL
+417 GMVAL
-422 VEDVMATNESV
+422 VEEVMATNESV
-433 SLMDVDIH
+433 SLMDVDLH
-441 TGDDT
+441 VGADVGT
-446 GGDED
+446 ES
-451 GQTVSVNV
+451 VSVNV
-459 TGVALRIETK
+459 TGVPLRI
-469 DEGTILLLEN
+469 DADDRGIILLLEN
-479 ISSEKRVR
+479 ISSEKRIR

-515 VATLLFTD
+515 EVTLLFTD

-542 LNDYFTLMVD
+542 LNEYFTLMVD
-552 CIQHEGGMLDKFIG
+552 CIQHESGMLDKFIG
-566 DAIMAAFGLPQ
+566 DAIMAAFGLPH

-590 IAMIRSLNDWNTVRV
+590 IAMIRSLNQWNAVR
-605 SDGKPPIGMG
+605 SADGKPPIGMG
-615 VGINTDAVV
+615 IGVNTDAVIV
-624 AGNIGSPKR
+624 GNIGSPKR

-650 SACKQYNAKILISDF
+650 SACKEYHARILISDL

-715 RDGISSYRRGA
+715 RDGVTSYRSGA
-726 WDAAIGCFQRCLRAH
+726 WEPAIASFERCLRAH
-741 PADALSATYVER
+741 PADTLSATYVER
-753 CEQLRADPPEQWDG
+753 CKALRANPPQRWDG

>member
-1 MSTDPTA
+1 MTVDPTA
-8 ITNKNTDTDTDALL
+8 MTKAGADALL
-22 DQAKRLHLAETLLD
+22 DQAKRLHLAETLVD
-36 VSRTTAA
+36 VSRTVAA
-43 LDSLDEILASLVAM
+43 LDTLDEILASLVAM
-57 TAVALRGQ
+57 TAGALRAE

-81 RSMTDHGPRE
+81 RSMTDQGPRE
-91 IRMLNDKG
+91 IRMLNDRG

-104 FQTGRGKVVNDAY
+104 FQTGRGMVVNDAY
-117 DDPDFN
+117 AHPDFN
-123 AEVDETTGYD
+123 AEVDETTGYV

-160 GRFDD
+160 VGFDD
-165 DDLQLLEAMTTQ
+165 ADLQLLEAMTSQ
-177 AALALTNK
+177 AALALTSG
-185 QRDERSRVQTAKEM
+185 QRDERRRAQAAKEM

-216 LLLRVMTEAT
+216 LLLRVMAEAT
-226 VMLDAERSTLFLHDT
+226 AMLDAERSTLFLHDS

-251 EGNDGVVEIR
+251 EGNDRVDEIR

-272 FTSGETIN
+272 FTTGETIN
-280 IPHAYADLRFNPA
+280 IAHAYADLRFNPS
-293 FDNQTGFFT
+293 FDAQTGFFT

-314 GETIGATQALNK
+314 GDTIGATQALNK

-379 LDIQGEIVTCNAAG
+379 LDNEGVVVTCNAAG
-393 AEILG
+393 AKILG
-398 CAEDQIVGR
+398 YTEDQIVGR
-407 SVHDLFDKDP
+407 SVHDLFDKNP
-417 GIIAL
+417 GILAL
-422 VEDVMATNESV
+422 VEEVMATNESV
-433 SLMDVDIH
+433 SLMDVDLQI
-441 TGDDT
+441 GA
-446 GGDED
+446 DE
-451 GQTVSVNV
+451 GAAAVSVNV
-459 TGVALRIETK
+459 TGVPLRIETN

-510 GGTSA
+510 GGTS
-515 VATLLFTD
+515 VVVTLLFSD

-542 LNDYFTLMVD
+542 LNEYFTRMVD

-566 DAIMAAFGLPQ
+566 DAIMAAFGLPE
-577 PEPDDADRAVRTA
+577 PEVDDADRAVRTA
-590 IAMIRSLNDWNTVRV
+590 IAMIRSLNEWNSIRV
-605 SDGKPPIGMG
+605 ADGRPPINMG
-615 VGINTDAVV
+615 IGLNTDAVV

-650 SACKQYNAKILISDF
+650 SACKEYNARILISDL
-665 THRQLNGVYRTREV
+665 TYRELKGVYRTREV

-694 EVLDYHTDETFP
+694 EVLDYHTDDTFP

-715 RDGISSYRRGA
+715 REGVGSYRRGA
-726 WDAAIGCFQRCLRAH
+726 WDAAIGSFRRCLQAH
-741 PADALSATYVER
+741 PADKLSATYVDR
-753 CEQLRADPPEQWDG
+753 CEQLQANPPENWDG
-767 VWVMTS
+767 IWIMTS

>member
-1 MSTDPTA
+1 MNEHPTRISDASTNA
-8 ITNKNTDTDTDALL
+8 DALL
-22 DQAKRLHLAETLLD
+22 DQAKRLHLAETLVD
-36 VSRTTAA
+36 VSRTVAA
-43 LDSLDEILASLVAM
+43 LDTLDEILASLVSM
-57 TAVALRGQ
+57 TAAVLRAE
-65 RATLFLNDATT
+65 RATLFLNDTMT

-81 RSMTDHGPRE
+81 RSMTDQGPRE

-104 FQTGRGKVVNDAY
+104 LRTGQGLVVNDAY
-117 DDPDFN
+117 AHPDFN
-123 AEVDETTGYD
+123 AEVDETTGYG

-160 GRFDD
+160 GQFGD

-177 AALALTNK
+177 AALALTSS
-185 QRDERSRVQTAKEM
+185 QRDERSRAQAAREM

-216 LLLRVMTEAT
+216 LLLRVMAEAT
-226 VMLDAERSTLFLHDT
+226 AMLDAERSTLFLHDSA
-241 RASELVARVA
+241 ASELVARVA
-251 EGNDGVVEIR
+251 EGKGVDEIR

-293 FDNQTGFFT
+293 FDTQTGFFT

-314 GETIGATQALNK
+314 GDTIGATQALNK

-365 NDAVLES
+365 NNAVLES
-372 MTNGVVT
+372 MTNGVIT
-379 LDIQGEIVTCNAAG
+379 LDNDGQIVTCNAAG

-398 CAEDQIVGR
+398 YAEDSIIGR
-407 SVHDLFDKDP
+407 SIRDLFDQNP
-417 GIIAL
+417 GILAL
-422 VEDVMATNESV
+422 VEDVMATNESA
-433 SLMDVDIH
+433 SLMDVDLH
-441 TGDDT
+441 TGSDDT
-446 GGDED
+446 GA
-451 GQTVSVNV
+451 TVSVNV
-459 TGVALRIETK
+459 TGVPLRIEAN

-479 ISSEKRVR
+479 ISNEKRIR

-515 VATLLFTD
+515 VATLLFSD

-531 EQLGPQATVSM
+531 ERLGPQATVSM
-542 LNDYFTLMVD
+542 LNEYFTLMVD

-566 DAIMAAFGLPQ
+566 DAIMAAFGLP
-577 PEPDDADRAVRTA
+577 EPADDDADRAVRTA
-590 IAMIRSLNDWNTVRV
+590 IAMIRSLNGWNSIRV
-605 SDGKPPIGMG
+605 ADGKPPVGMG
-615 VGINTDAVV
+615 IGLNTDDVV

-650 SACKQYNAKILISDF
+650 SACKQYDAHILISDL
-665 THRQLNGVYRTREV
+665 THRELKGVYRTREV
-679 DRVVVKGKTEPVAVH
+679 DRVIVKGKTEPVAIH

-706 NLMDVVNDF
+706 NLMDVVIDF
-715 RDGISSYRRGA
+715 RDGVGTYRRGA
-726 WDAAIGCFQRCLRAH
+726 WDAAIASFQRCLRAH
-741 PADALSATYVER
+741 PADALSATYVQR
-753 CEQLRADPPEQWDG
+753 CEHLRASPPEHWDG
-767 VWVMTS
+767 IWIMTT

>member
-8 ITNKNTDTDTDALL
+8 IPNMSTGTDALL

-65 RATLFLNDATT
+65 RATLFLNDPTT
-76 NELYS
+76 NELFS

-91 IRMLNDKG
+91 IRMLNDRG

-104 FQTGRGKVVNDAY
+104 FQTGRGMVVNDAY

-123 AEVDETTGYD
+123 PEVDETTGYD

-153 QVLNRLD
+153 QVLNRLN

-293 FDNQTGFFT
+293 FDTQTGFFT

-379 LDIQGEIVTCNAAG
+379 LDNQGEIVTCNAAG

-407 SVHDLFDKDP
+407 SVHDLFDKNP
-417 GIIAL
+417 GILAL
-422 VEDVMATNESV
+422 VEGAMATNESV

-446 GGDED
+446 GDGEN

-459 TGVALRIETK
+459 TGVPLRIATK

-479 ISSEKRVR
+479 ISNEKRVR

-590 IAMIRSLNDWNTVRV
+590 IAMIRSLNGWNTVRV

-650 SACKQYNAKILISDF
+650 SACKQYSAQILISDF

-726 WDAAIGCFQRCLRAH
+726 WDAAIGCFQRCLRSH

-753 CEQLRADPPEQWDG
+753 CEQLRADPPETWDG

>member
-1 MSTDPTA
+1 M
-8 ITNKNTDTDTDALL
+8 N
-22 DQAKRLHLAETLLD
+22 DQ
-36 VSRTTAA
+36 
-43 LDSLDEILASLVAM
+43 
-57 TAVALRGQ
+57 
-65 RATLFLNDATT
+65 
-76 NELYS
+76 
-81 RSMTDHGPRE
+81 GPRE

-104 FQTGRGKVVNDAY
+104 FRTGQGLVVNDAY
-117 DDPDFN
+117 AHPDFN
-123 AEVDETTGYD
+123 PEVDETTGYG

-160 GRFDD
+160 GQFGD

-177 AALALTNK
+177 AALALTSS
-185 QRDERSRVQTAKEM
+185 QRDERSRAQAAREM

-216 LLLRVMTEAT
+216 LLLRVMAEAT
-226 VMLDAERSTLFLHDT
+226 AMLDAERSTLFLHDSA
-241 RASELVARVA
+241 ASELVARVA
-251 EGNDGVVEIR
+251 EGKGVDEIR

-293 FDNQTGFFT
+293 FDTQTGFFT

-314 GETIGATQALNK
+314 GDTIGATQALNK

-365 NDAVLES
+365 NNAVLES
-372 MTNGVVT
+372 MTNGVIT
-379 LDIQGEIVTCNAAG
+379 LDNDGQIVTCNAAG

-398 CAEDQIVGR
+398 YAEDSIIGR
-407 SVHDLFDKDP
+407 SIRDLFDQNP
-417 GIIAL
+417 GILAL
-422 VEDVMATNESV
+422 VEDVMATNESA
-433 SLMDVDIH
+433 SLMDVDLH
-441 TGDDT
+441 TGSDDT
-446 GGDED
+446 GA
-451 GQTVSVNV
+451 TVSVNV
-459 TGVALRIETK
+459 TGVPLRIEAN

-479 ISSEKRVR
+479 ISNEKRIR

-515 VATLLFTD
+515 VATLLFSD

-531 EQLGPQATVSM
+531 ERLGPQATVSM
-542 LNDYFTLMVD
+542 LNEYFTLMVD

-566 DAIMAAFGLPQ
+566 DAIMAAFGLP
-577 PEPDDADRAVRTA
+577 EPADDDADRAVRTA
-590 IAMIRSLNDWNTVRV
+590 IAMIRSLNGWNSIRV
-605 SDGKPPIGMG
+605 ADGKPPVGMG
-615 VGINTDAVV
+615 IGLNTDDVV

-650 SACKQYNAKILISDF
+650 SACKQYDAHILISDL
-665 THRQLNGVYRTREV
+665 THRELKGVYRTREV
-679 DRVVVKGKTEPVAVH
+679 DRVIVKGKTEPVAVH

-706 NLMDVVNDF
+706 HLMDVVNDF
-715 RDGISSYRRGA
+715 RDGVDNYRRGA
-726 WDAAIGCFQRCLRAH
+726 WDAAIASFQRCLRAH
-741 PADALSATYVER
+741 PADALSATYVDR
-753 CEQLRADPPEQWDG
+753 CERLRADPPEHWDG
-767 VWVMTS
+767 IWVMTS

>member
-1 MSTDPTA
+1 MSADPKP
-8 ITNKNTDTDTDALL
+8 ITNLSSDTDALL
-22 DQAKRLHLAETLLD
+22 DQAKRLHLAETLLE

-43 LDSLDEILASLVAM
+43 LDNLDEILASLVTL
-57 TAVALRGQ
+57 TAVALRAE
-65 RATLFLNDATT
+65 RATLFLDDATT
-76 NELYS
+76 SELYS

-104 FQTGRGKVVNDAY
+104 FQTGRGLVVNDAY
-117 DDPDFN
+117 EDPDFN
-123 AEVDETTGYD
+123 PEIDETTGYE

-177 AALALTNK
+177 AALALTSS
-185 QRDERSRVQTAKEM
+185 QRDERSRAQAAKEM

-241 RASELVARVA
+241 RSSELVARVA

-280 IPHAYADLRFNPA
+280 IPHAYADLRFNPS
-293 FDNQTGFFT
+293 FDIQTGFFT

-314 GETIGATQALNK
+314 GDTIGATQALNK

-379 LDIQGEIVTCNAAG
+379 LDNQGEIVTCNAAG

-398 CAEDQIVGR
+398 YAEDEIVGR
-407 SVHDLFDKDP
+407 SVHDVFDDDP
-417 GIIAL
+417 GIVAL
-422 VEDVMATNESV
+422 VESVMATNESV

-441 TGDDT
+441 TAAAEGA
-446 GGDED
+446 
-451 GQTVSVNV
+451 QTVSVNV
-459 TGVALRIETK
+459 TGVPLRIETK

-479 ISSEKRVR
+479 ISNEKRIR

-515 VATLLFTD
+515 VATLLFSD

-542 LNDYFTLMVD
+542 LNEYFTLMVD

-590 IAMIRSLNDWNTVRV
+590 IAMIRSLDDWNSIRV

-615 VGINTDAVV
+615 IGVNTDNVV

-650 SACKQYNAKILISDF
+650 SACKQYSAQILISDF
-665 THRQLNGVYRTREV
+665 TYRQLNGVYRTREV
-679 DRVVVKGKTEPVAVH
+679 DRVIVKGKTEPVAIH
-694 EVLDYHTDETFP
+694 EVLDHHTDATFP

-715 RDGISSYRRGA
+715 RDGVNSYRRGA
-726 WDAAIGCFQRCLRAH
+726 WDAAIGSFERCLRAH
-741 PADALSATYVER
+741 PADALSATYVDR
-753 CEQLRADPPEQWDG
+753 CEQLRADPPETWDG

>member
-1 MSTDPTA
+1 MTVEPTTIRATSTDA
-8 ITNKNTDTDTDALL
+8 DALL
-22 DQAKRLHLAETLLD
+22 DQAKRLHFAETLVD
-36 VSRTTAA
+36 VSRTVAA
-43 LDSLDEILASLVAM
+43 LDTLDEVLASLVAM
-57 TAVALRGQ
+57 TAAALRGE
-65 RATLFLNDATT
+65 RATLFLNDENT

-81 RSMTDHGPRE
+81 RSMTDQGPRE
-91 IRMLNDKG
+91 IRMLNDRG

-104 FQTGRGKVVNDAY
+104 FQTGQGMVVNDAY
-117 DDPDFN
+117 IHPDFN
-123 AEVDETTGYD
+123 PEVDETTGFG
-133 TRQILCAPIRT
+133 TRQIVCAPIRS
-144 GRGELIGVA
+144 GRGDLIGVA
-153 QVLNRLD
+153 QVLNRRD
-160 GRFDD
+160 GEFDD
-165 DDLQLLEAMTTQ
+165 NDLQLLEAMTTQ
-177 AALALTNK
+177 AALALTSG
-185 QRDERSRVQTAKEM
+185 QREERSRAQAVKEM
-199 EFVDLVADITSE
+199 EFVDLVADITAE

-216 LLLRVMTEAT
+216 LLLRVMAEAT
-226 VMLDAERSTLFLHDT
+226 AMLDAERSTLFLHDT

-280 IPHAYADLRFNPA
+280 IPHAYADLRFNPS
-293 FDNQTGFFT
+293 FDTQTGFFT

-314 GETIGATQALNK
+314 GFTIGATQALNK
-326 RGGPFTAEDE
+326 RGGPFSAEDE

-372 MTNGVVT
+372 MTNGVIT
-379 LDIQGEIVTCNAAG
+379 LDHEGSIVTCNAAG
-393 AEILG
+393 ASILG
-398 CAEDQIVGR
+398 SQEEWIVGR
-407 SVHDLFDKDP
+407 SVHELFERNP
-417 GIIAL
+417 RILAL
-422 VEDVMATNESV
+422 VEDVMATDESG
-433 SLMDVDIH
+433 SLMDVDLQLGV
-441 TGDDT
+441 GD
-446 GGDED
+446 GGD
-451 GQTVSVNV
+451 TVSVNV
-459 TGVALRIETK
+459 TGVPLRLEA
-469 DEGTILLLEN
+469 DDDGTILLLEN
-479 ISSEKRVR
+479 ISNEKRVR

-503 RGGEDIL
+503 RGDEDIL

-542 LNDYFTLMVD
+542 LNEYFTLMVD

-590 IAMIRSLNDWNTVRV
+590 IAMIRSLNGWNVNRAA
-605 SDGKPPIGMG
+605 DGKPPIGMG
-615 VGINTDAVV
+615 VGINTDTVV
-624 AGNIGSPKR
+624 VGNIGSPKR

-650 SACKQYNAKILISDF
+650 SACKEYSARILISDF
-665 THRQLNGVYRTREV
+665 THQELKGVYRTREV
-679 DRVVVKGKTEPVAVH
+679 DRVVVKGKTEPVGVH

-706 NLMDVVNDF
+706 HLMDVVNDF
-715 RDGISSYRRGA
+715 RDGISSYRSGA
-726 WDAAIGCFQRCLRAH
+726 WDAAIGSFQRCLRAH
-741 PADALSATYVER
+741 PGDALSALYVAR
-753 CEQLRADPPEQWDG
+753 CEQLRSDAPKSWDG
-767 VWVMTS
+767 IWVMTS

>member
-1 MSTDPTA
+1 VSTDPAAMTRA
-8 ITNKNTDTDTDALL
+8 GADAVL
-22 DQAKRLHLAETLLD
+22 DQAKRLHLAETLVE
-36 VSRTTAA
+36 VSRTVAA
-43 LDSLDEILASLVAM
+43 LDTLDEILASLVAM
-57 TAVALRGQ
+57 TAGALRAE
-65 RATLFLNDATT
+65 RATLFLDDAATH
-76 NELYS
+76 ELYS
-81 RSMTDHGPRE
+81 RSMTEHGPRE
-91 IRMLNDKG
+91 IRMHNDRG
-99 IAGKV
+99 IAGRV
-104 FQTGRGKVVNDAY
+104 FQSGRGMVVNDAY
-117 DDPDFN
+117 AHPDFN
-123 AEVDETTGYD
+123 PEVDETTGYV

-160 GRFDD
+160 GDFDD
-165 DDLQLLEAMTTQ
+165 GDLQLLEAMTSQ
-177 AALALTNK
+177 AALALTSS
-185 QRDERSRVQTAKEM
+185 QRDEHRRVQAAKEM

-216 LLLRVMTEAT
+216 LLLRVMAEAT
-226 VMLDAERSTLFLHDT
+226 AMLDAERSTLFLHDGK
-241 RASELVARVA
+241 SGELVARVA

-272 FTSGETIN
+272 FTSSETIN

-293 FDNQTGFFT
+293 FDAQTGFFT

-314 GETIGATQALNK
+314 GETIGVTQALNK

-379 LDIQGEIVTCNAAG
+379 LDTECQVVTCNAAG

-398 CAEDQIVGR
+398 RAEDQIVGR
-407 SVHDLFDKDP
+407 SVHDLFAMTP
-417 GIIAL
+417 GILAL
-422 VEDVMATNESV
+422 VQDVMATGESR
-433 SLMDVDIH
+433 SLMDVDLEV
-441 TGDDT
+441 DT
-446 GGDED
+446 AD
-451 GQTVSVNV
+451 GTEAVSVNV
-459 TGVALRIETK
+459 TGVPLRIETN

-487 STMARYMDPAL
+487 STMARYMDPEL

-523 IRGFTTLT
+523 IRGFTTIA
-531 EQLGPQATVSM
+531 EHLGPQATVSM
-542 LNDYFTLMVD
+542 LNEYFTLMVD

-566 DAIMAAFGLPQ
+566 DAIMAAFGLP
-577 PEPDDADRAVRTA
+577 EPQADDADRAVRTA
-590 IAMIRSLNDWNTVRV
+590 IAMIRSLNEWNTVRMA
-605 SDGKPPIGMG
+605 DGRPRIDMGIGL
-615 VGINTDAVV
+615 NTGSVV

-650 SACKQYNAKILISDF
+650 SACKEYHARILISDF
-665 THRQLNGVYRTREV
+665 THQQLKGVYRTREI

-706 NLMDVVNDF
+706 HLMDVVNDF
-715 RDGISSYRRGA
+715 REGVGSYRRGA
-726 WDAAIGCFQRCLRAH
+726 WDAAIDSFQRCLKAH
-741 PADALSATYVER
+741 PGDTLSATYVDR
-753 CEQLRADPPEQWDG
+753 CEQLRADPPADWDG
-767 VWVMTS
+767 IWVMTS

>member
-1 MSTDPTA
+1 MNEHPTRLSQA
-8 ITNKNTDTDTDALL
+8 SANADALL
-22 DQAKRLHLAETLLD
+22 DQAKRLHLAETLVD
-36 VSRTTAA
+36 VSRAVAA
-43 LDSLDEILASLVAM
+43 LDTLDEILASLVTM
-57 TAVALRGQ
+57 TAAVLRAE
-65 RATLFLNDATT
+65 RATLFLNDSTT

-81 RSMTDHGPRE
+81 RSMTDQGPRE

-104 FQTGRGKVVNDAY
+104 FQIGQGLVVNDAY
-117 DDPDFN
+117 AHPDFN
-123 AEVDETTGYD
+123 PEVDETTGYG

-153 QVLNRLD
+153 QVLNRID
-160 GRFDD
+160 GQFAH

-177 AALALTNK
+177 AALALTSS
-185 QRDERSRVQTAKEM
+185 QRDERSRAQTAKEM

-216 LLLRVMTEAT
+216 LLLRVMAEAT
-226 VMLDAERSTLFLHDT
+226 AMLDAERSTLFLHDSS
-241 RASELVARVA
+241 ASELVARVA
-251 EGNDGVVEIR
+251 EGDGVDEIR
-261 FPDSV
+261 FPDTV

-293 FDNQTGFFT
+293 FDSQTGFFT

-314 GETIGATQALNK
+314 GTTIGATQALNK

-365 NDAVLES
+365 NNAVLES

-379 LDIQGEIVTCNAAG
+379 LDNDGQIVTCNAAG

-398 CAEDQIVGR
+398 HAEDRIIGR
-407 SVHDLFDKDP
+407 SIRDLFEKNP
-417 GIIAL
+417 GILAL
-422 VEDVMATNESV
+422 VEDVMTTNESA
-433 SLMDVDIH
+433 SLMDVDLH
-441 TGDDT
+441 TGSDDAAA
-446 GGDED
+446 
-451 GQTVSVNV
+451 TVSVNV
-459 TGVALRIETK
+459 TGVPLRIETN

-479 ISSEKRVR
+479 ISNEKRIR

-515 VATLLFTD
+515 VVTLLFSD

-542 LNDYFTLMVD
+542 LNEYFTLMVD

-566 DAIMAAFGLPQ
+566 DAIMAAFGLP
-577 PEPDDADRAVRTA
+577 EPADDDADRAVRTA
-590 IAMIRSLNDWNTVRV
+590 IAMIRSLNEWNSIRLA
-605 SDGKPPIGMG
+605 DGKPPVGMG
-615 VGINTDAVV
+615 IGLNTDAVV

-650 SACKQYNAKILISDF
+650 SACKQYDARILISDL
-665 THRQLNGVYRTREV
+665 THRELKGVYRTREV
-679 DRVVVKGKTEPVAVH
+679 DRVIVKGKTEPVAIH

-715 RDGISSYRRGA
+715 RDGVGNYRRGA
-726 WDAAIGCFQRCLRAH
+726 WDAAIASFQRCLRAH
-741 PADALSATYVER
+741 PADALSTTYVQR
-753 CEQLRADPPEQWDG
+753 CEQLRAEPPEHWDG
-767 VWVMTS
+767 IWVMTS

>member
-1 MSTDPTA
+1 MSTESAA
-8 ITNKNTDTDTDALL
+8 IRSASSDVDARL
-22 DQAKRLHLAETLLD
+22 DQARRLHLAETLVD
-36 VSRTTAA
+36 VSRTVAA
-43 LDSLDEILASLVAM
+43 LDTLDEVLASLVAM
-57 TAVALRGQ
+57 TASALRAE
-65 RATLFLNDATT
+65 RATLFLNDSDT

-91 IRMLNDKG
+91 IRMLNDRG

-104 FQTGRGKVVNDAY
+104 FQTGTGMVVNDVYAH
-117 DDPDFN
+117 PDFN
-123 AEVDETTGYD
+123 PDVDETTGYG
-133 TRQILCAPIRT
+133 TRQIVCAPIRT

-153 QVLNRLD
+153 QVLNRVE
-160 GRFDD
+160 GEFDED
-165 DDLQLLEAMTTQ
+165 ALQLLEAMTTQ
-177 AALALTNK
+177 AALALTSG
-185 QRDERSRVQTAKEM
+185 QREERSRAQAAREM

-216 LLLRVMTEAT
+216 LLLRVMAEAT
-226 VMLDAERSTLFLHDT
+226 AMLDAERSTLFLHDP
-241 RASELVARVA
+241 RSSELVARVA
-251 EGNDGVVEIR
+251 EGNDGVGEIR

-293 FDNQTGFFT
+293 FDAQTGFFT

-314 GETIGATQALNK
+314 GDTIGATQALNK
-326 RGGPFTAEDE
+326 RGGPFTTEDE

-379 LDIQGEIVTCNAAG
+379 LDHVGDVVTCNTAG

-398 CAEDQIVGR
+398 HAEDQIVGR
-407 SVHDLFDKDP
+407 ASRDLFASNP
-417 GIIAL
+417 GILAL
-422 VEDVMATNESV
+422 IEEVMATNESL
-433 SLMDVDIH
+433 SLMDVDLH
-441 TGDDT
+441 TGADD
-446 GGDED
+446 GGD
-451 GQTVSVNV
+451 TVSVNV
-459 TGVALRIETK
+459 TGVPLRIDTK
-469 DEGTILLLEN
+469 DEGTIVLLEN
-479 ISSEKRVR
+479 ISNEKRVR

-503 RGGEDIL
+503 RGDEDIL
-510 GGTSA
+510 GGASA
-515 VATLLFTD
+515 VVTMLFTD

-542 LNDYFTLMVD
+542 LNEYFTLMVD
-552 CIQHEGGMLDKFIG
+552 CIQREGGMLDKFIG

-577 PEPDDADRAVRTA
+577 AGPDDADRAVRTA
-590 IAMIRSLNDWNTVRV
+590 IAMIRSLDEWNSTRV
-605 SDGKPPIGMG
+605 ADGKPPIGMG
-615 VGINTDAVV
+615 IGLNTDAVV

-650 SACKQYNAKILISDF
+650 SACKQYHTQILISDL
-665 THRQLNGVYRTREV
+665 TYRELNGVYRTREV

-694 EVLDYHTDETFP
+694 EVLDYHTDDTFP

-715 RDGISSYRRGA
+715 REGIASYRRGA
-726 WDAAIGCFQRCLRAH
+726 WDAAIGSFQRCLHAH
-741 PADALSATYVER
+741 PGDALSAIYVER
-753 CEQLRADPPEQWDG
+753 CERLRADPPANWDG
-767 VWVMTS
+767 IWVMTS

>member
-1 MSTDPTA
+1 MSTEQTS
-8 ITNKNTDTDTDALL
+8 IKNTNMNTDTDALL
-22 DQAKRLHLAETLLD
+22 DQAKRLHLAETLLE

-43 LDSLDEILASLVAM
+43 LDNLDEILTSLVAM
-57 TAVALRGQ
+57 TAVALRAE
-65 RATLFLNDATT
+65 RATLFLNDPTT

-81 RSMTDHGPRE
+81 RSMTDYGPRE

-104 FQTGRGKVVNDAY
+104 FQTGRGMVVNHAY

-123 AEVDETTGYD
+123 PEVDETTGYD

-160 GRFDD
+160 GLFDD
-165 DDLQLLEAMTTQ
+165 DDLHLLEAMTTQ
-177 AALALTNK
+177 AALALTSS
-185 QRDERSRVQTAKEM
+185 QRDERSRAQAAKEM

-272 FTSGETIN
+272 FTRGATIN
-280 IPHAYADLRFNPA
+280 IPHAYADLRFNPS
-293 FDNQTGFFT
+293 FDTQTGFFT

-379 LDIQGEIVTCNAAG
+379 LDTLGDIVTCNAAG

-398 CAEDQIVGR
+398 YAEDQIVGR

-417 GIIAL
+417 GIVAL
-422 VEDVMATNESV
+422 VEGVMATNESM

-441 TGDDT
+441 TGVDQ
-446 GGDED
+446 D

-459 TGVALRIETK
+459 TGVPLRIETK

-479 ISSEKRVR
+479 ISSEKRIR

-515 VATLLFTD
+515 VATLLFSD

-542 LNDYFTLMVD
+542 LNEYFTLMVD

-590 IAMIRSLNDWNTVRV
+590 IAMIRSLNEWNSVRM
-605 SDGKPPIGMG
+605 SDGKPAIGMG
-615 VGINTDAVV
+615 IGVNTDAVV

-650 SACKQYNAKILISDF
+650 SACKQYAAQILISDF
-665 THRQLNGVYRTREV
+665 THRELNGVYRTREV
-679 DRVVVKGKTEPVAVH
+679 DWVIVKGKTEPVAVH
-694 EVLDYHTDETFP
+694 EVLDHHTDETFP

-715 RDGISSYRRGA
+715 RDGVNSYRRGA
-726 WDAAIGCFQRCLRAH
+726 WDTAIGSFQRCLRAH
-741 PADALSATYVER
+741 PADSLSATYADR
-753 CEQLRADPPEQWDG
+753 CERLRADPPESWDG
-767 VWVMTS
+767 IWIMAS

>member
-1 MSTDPTA
+1 MNEHPTRISHASTNA
-8 ITNKNTDTDTDALL
+8 DALL
-22 DQAKRLHLAETLLD
+22 DQAKRLHLAETLVD
-36 VSRTTAA
+36 VSRTVAA
-43 LDSLDEILASLVAM
+43 LDTLDEILASLVAM
-57 TAVALRGQ
+57 TAAVLRAE
-65 RATLFLNDATT
+65 RATLFLNDTTT

-81 RSMTDHGPRE
+81 RSMTDQGPRE

-104 FQTGRGKVVNDAY
+104 FRTGHGLVVNDAY
-117 DDPDFN
+117 AHPDFN
-123 AEVDETTGYD
+123 AEVDETTGYG

-160 GRFDD
+160 GQFGG

-177 AALALTNK
+177 AALALTSS
-185 QRDERSRVQTAKEM
+185 QRDERSRAQAAREM

-216 LLLRVMTEAT
+216 LLLRVMAEAT
-226 VMLDAERSTLFLHDT
+226 AMLDAERSTLFLHDSA
-241 RASELVARVA
+241 ASELVARVA
-251 EGNDGVVEIR
+251 EGKGVDEIR

-293 FDNQTGFFT
+293 FDTQTGFFT

-314 GETIGATQALNK
+314 GDTIGATQALNK

-365 NDAVLES
+365 NNAVLES
-372 MTNGVVT
+372 MTNGVIT
-379 LDIQGEIVTCNAAG
+379 LDNDGQIVTCNAAG

-398 CAEDQIVGR
+398 YAEDRIIGR
-407 SVHDLFDKDP
+407 SIRDLFDQNP
-417 GIIAL
+417 GILAL
-422 VEDVMATNESV
+422 VEDVMATNESA
-433 SLMDVDIH
+433 SLMDVDLH
-441 TGDDT
+441 TGSDDT
-446 GGDED
+446 GA
-451 GQTVSVNV
+451 TVSVNV
-459 TGVALRIETK
+459 TGVPLRIEAN

-479 ISSEKRVR
+479 ISNEKRIR

-515 VATLLFTD
+515 VATLLFSD

-531 EQLGPQATVSM
+531 ERLGPQATVSM
-542 LNDYFTLMVD
+542 LNEYFTLMVD

-566 DAIMAAFGLPQ
+566 DAIMAAFGLP
-577 PEPDDADRAVRTA
+577 EPADDDADRAVRTA
-590 IAMIRSLNDWNTVRV
+590 IAMIRSLNGWNSIRV
-605 SDGKPPIGMG
+605 ADGKPPVGMG
-615 VGINTDAVV
+615 IGLNTDDVV

-650 SACKQYNAKILISDF
+650 SACKQYDAHILISDL
-665 THRQLNGVYRTREV
+665 THRELKGVYRTREV
-679 DRVVVKGKTEPVAVH
+679 DRVIVKGKTEPVAVH

-706 NLMDVVNDF
+706 HLMDVVNDF
-715 RDGISSYRRGA
+715 RDGVDNYRRGA
-726 WDAAIGCFQRCLRAH
+726 WDAAIASFQRCLRAH
-741 PADALSATYVER
+741 PADALSATHVDR
-753 CEQLRADPPEQWDG
+753 CERLRADPPEHWDG
-767 VWVMTS
+767 IWVMTS

>member
-8 ITNKNTDTDTDALL
+8 IANMSTGTDALL

-57 TAVALRGQ
+57 TAVALRAQ

-104 FQTGRGKVVNDAY
+104 FQTGRGMVVNDAY
-117 DDPDFN
+117 DDADFN
-123 AEVDETTGYD
+123 PEVDETTGYD

-185 QRDERSRVQTAKEM
+185 QRDERSRAQTAKEM

-241 RASELVARVA
+241 RAAELVARVA
-251 EGNDGVVEIR
+251 EGNDGVDEIR

-293 FDNQTGFFT
+293 FDTQTGFFT

-365 NDAVLES
+365 NDAVLQS

-379 LDIQGEIVTCNAAG
+379 LDNAGEIVTCNAAG

-398 CAEDQIVGR
+398 CAEDQIVGSTVR
-407 SVHDLFDKDP
+407 DLFDKDP
-417 GIIAL
+417 GILAL
-422 VEDVMATNESV
+422 VEGVMATNESV

-441 TGDDT
+441 TGAD
-446 GGDED
+446 GD

-459 TGVALRIETK
+459 TGVPLRIETK

-515 VATLLFTD
+515 VVTLLFSD

-542 LNDYFTLMVD
+542 LNEYFTLMVD

-577 PEPDDADRAVRTA
+577 PELDDADRAVRTA
-590 IAMIRSLNDWNTVRV
+590 IAMIRSLNDWNSVRV
-605 SDGKPPIGMG
+605 PDGKPPIGMG

-650 SACKQYNAKILISDF
+650 TACKQYNAQILISDS

-694 EVLDYHTDETFP
+694 EVLDHHTDETFP

-715 RDGISSYRRGA
+715 RDGISSYRSGA
-726 WDAAIGCFQRCLRAH
+726 WDAAIGSFQRCLRAH
-741 PADALSATYVER
+741 PADALSATYVDR
-753 CEQLRADPPEQWDG
+753 CEQLRAHPPEQWDG